1 MYQYEFSR
9 PSVATDVCV
18 FTVLNDELSVVL
30 IERSESPLGWA
41 LPGGFLREDENL
53 DDCARRETEEET
65 GVHTD
70 KLFQFGNFSNPGRD
84 PRTRVIS
91 VAYFTLMK
99 VGDITLQA
107 GTDAA
112 KADLFPMSKLPKVL
126 AFDHK
131 QILEEAEMALA
142 DTIKLNPLA
151 LDLITEPF
159 TLSELQQL
167 YLTLGMKEH
176 RPKGNFYRF
185 AQKVLITPGLIEEV
199 EGRRS
204 EGRQRPAKLY
214 KVAR

>member
-9 PSVATDVCV
+9 PSVATDVCI

-30 IERSESPLGWA
+30 IERSEPPHGWA

-53 DDCARRETEEET
+53 DDCARRETVEET
-65 GVHTD
+65 GVPTD

-99 VGDITLQA
+99 VGDIKLQA

-112 KADLFPMSKLPKVL
+112 KADLFPMSKLPKAL

-131 QILEEAEMALA
+131 QILEEAEIALA
-142 DTIKLNPLA
+142 NTIKQNPLA
-151 LDLITEPF
+151 LDLVSDPF

-167 YLTLGMKEH
+167 YLILGMKEH

-185 AQKVLITPGLIEEV
+185 AQKALITTGLIEEI